1 VISPLK
7 NHKRPVK
14 PRARARAERARR
26 QLRDDWVD
34 QQRRQAAEVHQV
46 ALLILLLAGA
56 FLAVAI
62 GHVWLGIP

>member
-1 VISPLK
+1 VILPLK

-34 QQRRQAAEVHQV
+34 QQRRQADDVHQL
-46 ALLILLLAGA
+46 ALLILLLA
-56 FLAVAI
+56 AI
-62 GHVWLGIP
+62 AAAIALGHAWLGIP